1 MEETKRELIK
11 DNTIKMGREAL
22 ASEVELEGDE
32 DIYDDDEE
40 NEVPDEEENEDLDG
54 SQGDRFNKS
63 DSEDEKKEDDE
74 GMGDLP
80 LKSVRKR
87 RVRKD

>member
-1 MEETKRELIK
+1 MPASIIK
-11 DNTIKMGREAL
+11 IGVKLMLNL
-22 ASEVELEGDE
+22 FFF
-32 DIYDDDEE
+32 
-40 NEVPDEEENEDLDG
+40 
-54 SQGDRFNKS
+54 Q
-63 DSEDEKKEDDE
+63 KKEDDE